1 MFRGLSKGD
10 MIGISSQNTAEWT
23 LLGLGCDTQS
33 MTMVPLYD
41 TLGEE
46 GVKFILNQTE
56 LTVLFAHPKTLS
68 RYLSYLPVTKSV
80 KLLVKLPS
88 PEDRECTPEET
99 RTAAE
104 NQVDLMT
111 WDQFVQTGID
121 NPVDPNYPT
130 PDDIPTLCYTSG
142 QYNWLYNWL
151 YKGLDD

>member
-33 MTMVPLYD
+33 MTLVPLYD

-46 GVKFILNQTE
+46 GVKYILNQTE
-56 LTVLFAHPKTLS
+56 LTVLFAHPKTLKS
-68 RYLSYLPVTKSV
+68 YLSYLPETKSV

-88 PEDRECTPEET
+88 PEIKECTPEET
-99 RTAAE
+99 KAAE
-104 NQVDLMT
+104 EHQVDLVT

-121 NPVDPNYPT
+121 NPVDPNFPT
-130 PDDIPTLCYTSG
+130 PDDVCTLCYTSG
-142 QYNWLYNWL
+142 
-151 YKGLDD
+151 